1 MPVPDAHESQ
11 LEITLWDLGEAAEEE
26 DESFLGEVVLNVAK
40 LLPFRDRLIEQV
52 FDVKQGPVNS
62 QATLTLRLLLAEEDG
77 IEVCIYMHVCV
88 LVCVCVCERE
98 RVSK

>member
-1 MPVPDAHESQ
+1 LPVPDAHESQ

-88 LVCVCVCERE
+88 LVCVCVC
-98 RVSK
+98 VCDIYI